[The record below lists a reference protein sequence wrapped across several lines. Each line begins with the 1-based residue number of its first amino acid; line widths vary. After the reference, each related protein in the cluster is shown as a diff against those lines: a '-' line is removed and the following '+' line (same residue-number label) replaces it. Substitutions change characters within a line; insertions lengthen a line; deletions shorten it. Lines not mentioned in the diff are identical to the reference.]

1 MDGGCGVPTPRGA
14 NRYRQRSVGAS
25 AVCFPLPAV
34 LAPTVGRARAPREL
48 GGRGLRCR
56 SVSVRLPLVEEPAH
70 HGAPV
75 PCEARRRSRRGFA
88 RRVAHVLDARGHTR
102 TGATGCSIAG
112 GDVVLSDS
120 FRERRGCDQPL
131 YRHGYPR
138 ALARQQSPDGLSGP
152 DRFPMGSCRAAAAYP
167 RDRQSP
173 LPRPGDVRCRS
184 IGCTCGRGCGGGR
197 RRVFSYRRIKRAGS
211 LSGST

>member
-1 MDGGCGVPTPRGA
+1 MDGRCGVSAPRCA
-14 NRYRQRSVGAS
+14 NRYRQRTVGAS
-25 AVCFPLPAV
+25 AVRLPLPAV
-34 LAPTVGRARAPREL
+34 LASTVGRARAPREL

-56 SVSVRLPLVEEPAH
+56 RVSVRLPLVEEPAYD
-70 HGAPV
+70 GAPV
-75 PCEARRRSRRGFA
+75 HCEARRRPRRGLA

-102 TGATGCSIAG
+102 SGAGGRSIAR

-131 YRHGYPR
+131 HRHGDSR
-138 ALARQQSPDGLSGP
+138 ALARQQSPDGLSGSDCRP
-152 DRFPMGSCRAAAAYP
+152 VGSCRAAAAHP

-184 IGCTCGRGCGGGR
+184 IGCTCGSGVGMDEDGF
-197 RRVFSYRRIKRAGS
+197 FSYRRIKRAGF